1 MLKTKG
7 NIATIMMSEKIKT
20 ECQLL
25 EKLLINK
32 NKKYGDSF
40 TKTANEYGNVV
51 LVLRIEDKLN
61 RLKQLLLNNEPDTL
75 KGENV
80 LDTLLDLAGYS
91 LLAKIYLQNKR

>member
-1 MLKTKG
+1 
-7 NIATIMMSEKIKT
+7 MMSEKIKT